1 MSESQTS
8 LLPIP
13 SLWDGEPA
21 PPRGPQYLTFDIGEA
36 TFALALTSVRE
47 VDRLPVVATVPRV
60 PPWVLGVVN
69 LRGELLSAVD
79 LGAFL
84 GLDAPRPGREARIV
98 ACRVPGME
106 AGLVVESM
114 RDIRE
119 ISDESLRP
127 PSGPVAHRVARY
139 ISGVHDGEGR
149 ETLVLDVAR
158 LLGAPEF
165 RRFA

>member
-1 MSESQTS
+1 
-8 LLPIP
+8 
-13 SLWDGEPA
+13 
-21 PPRGPQYLTFDIGEA
+21 
-36 TFALALTSVRE
+36 VRE
-47 VDRLPVVATVPRV
+47 VDRLPAVASVPHV

-69 LRGELLSAVD
+69 LRGEVLSAVD

-84 GLDAPRPGREARIV
+84 GLDAPHPGREARIL

-106 AGLVVESM
+106 AGLVVESIK
-114 RDIRE
+114 DIRE
-119 ISDESLRP
+119 LSDETLRP

-139 ISGVHDGEGR
+139 ISGVHDDEDR

-158 LLGAPEF
+158 LLSAPEF